1 MKVEDEIGSKRFSK
15 KEISGIKRNFVVFA
29 FFLFLSFIFWY
40 LNALGKELEAD
51 INYPVRYISLPKQ
64 MVFAEELP
72 EKLNINLK
80 GPGYSVFKIKYSGN
94 RTPAIIDISK
104 VSYKRLR
111 GSNDSG
117 YYLVTSGLVK
127 NLTSQLKT
135 ECKITSIKP
144 DTLFFSFHKVVSK

>member
-1 MKVEDEIGSKRFSK
+1 MKATDEIGSKRLRG
-15 KEISGIKRNFVVFA
+15 KEISGIKRNLVVFA

-40 LNALGKELEAD
+40 LNSLGKELEAD
-51 INYPVRYISLPKQ
+51 INYPIRFISLPKQ

-94 RTPAIIDISK
+94 RTPAIIDMSK
-104 VSYKRLR
+104 VSYKRVR
-111 GSNDSG
+111 GSISPG

-127 NLTSQLKT
+127 NLTTQLKT
-135 ECKITSIKP
+135 ECKIISIKP
-144 DTLFFSFHKVVSK
+144 DTLFFSFEKAVSK